1 MTIANILRQKG
12 NTVVT
17 VAPTDDLGTVA
28 ATLASN
34 RIGAVLVLGPNGSVL
49 GIVSERDIV
58 RHLAQAGAAALIR
71 PSSEAMTRD
80 LHTITPQT
88 RVADAMGLMTDRR
101 IRHLPVLDDGRL
113 VGMVS
118 IGDLVKVRMVEIEQE
133 AASLRE
139 FVTAS

>member
-1 MTIANILRQKG
+1 MTIAIILRQKG
-12 NTVVT
+12 NTVIA

-28 ATLASN
+28 ATLAAN
-34 RIGAVLVLGPNGSVL
+34 RIGAVLVLDARGGVA

-58 RHLAQAGAAALIR
+58 RHLAQAGSAALIR
-71 PSSEAMTRD
+71 PASEAMTQD
-80 LHTITPQT
+80 VLTVTPRT
-88 RVADAMGLMTDRR
+88 RVVEAMALMTDRR
-101 IRHLPVLDDGRL
+101 IRHLPVLDEGRL

>member
-17 VAPTDDLGTVA
+17 VAPKDDLGTVA

-34 RIGAVLVLGPNGSVL
+34 RIGAVLVLGPDGGVL

-80 LHTITPQT
+80 LHTVTPRT
-88 RVADAMGLMTDRR
+88 GVAEAMGLMTDRR
-101 IRHLPVLDDGRL
+101 IRHLPVMDDGRL

-118 IGDLVKVRMVEIEQE
+118 IGDLVKVRMIEIEQE